1 MDVSIGLWVLDSE
14 TRDNWVWFMDQLGK
28 AIGFVPHLAVCTD
41 ACKGLEAAVQQVFPW
56 AEQRE
61 CSKHLI
67 ENMKKGFT
75 GDVYGAN
82 MWPADRAYSDRMYKY
97 FMDKVIA
104 ASPSVQTWL
113 DEHYSLFWARSKF
126 NT

>member
-1 MDVSIGLWVLDSE
+1 MPAALGLDGHNWMFPLAFGFLTE

-28 AIGFVPHLAVCTD
+28 AIGFVPHLAVCID
-41 ACKGLEAAVQQVFPW
+41 ASKGLEVAVQQVFPW

-61 CSKHLI
+61 CSRHLI

-97 FMDKVIA
+97 FMDTK
-104 ASPSVQTWL
+104 
-113 DEHYSLFWARSKF
+113 
-126 NT
+126 